1 MMRMTRIMSAAAHM
15 LVAAALMLSMS
26 AGIAHADTKLTFGY
40 PPVPENVSAY
50 AAKDEGYFAKHGL
63 DVNFLMVGS
72 SAVLVTSLVAQSVD
86 IASITPTVFLQA
98 VDGGIDL
105 VVVSG
110 AAVSTR
116 AQKTSGVLART
127 GSGITKPSDFIGK
140 KVAVVALRS
149 ALQIQFSH

>member
-50 AAKDEGYFAKHGL
+50 AAKEEGYFAKRGL

-72 SAVLVTSLVAQSVD
+72 SAILVTSLVAQSVD
-86 IASITPTVFLQA
+86 IASITPGVFLQA
-98 VDGGIDL
+98 VDSGIDL

-110 AAVSTR
+110 AAVSTH
-116 AQKTSGVLART
+116 AMKTSAVIART
-127 GSGITKPSDFIGK
+127 GENLVKPADFVGK
-140 KVAVVALRS
+140 KVAV
-149 ALQIQFSH
+149 